1 MKPYKILLFLIILT
15 SISCAP
21 KIYTAPDFAKI
32 ARKHKVVAI
41 LPADVLIRLRPN
53 DAKKMTTEQVN
64 ENAEKTGFEI
74 QDAMYSWFLRRSGK
88 LNYTVD
94 FQDVTKTNSLLK
106 SGGYQYA
113 DLKTVD
119 REVLAQKLGVDA
131 VIQDFTSMNK
141 PMSEGAAIALGLLV
155 GVWGTTNEVKTTI
168 NIHDGASGKLIWKY
182 DFVASS
188 SVGSSPEKLVNA
200 LMRNA
205 SRKFP
210 YQADGK

>member
-1 MKPYKILLFLIILT
+1 MKPGKILLFLIILW

-21 KIYTAPDFAKI
+21 KIYEAPDFAKI
-32 ARKHKVVAI
+32 SRKHKLVAL

-53 DAKKMTTEQVN
+53 DAKKMTPEQVS
-64 ENAEKTGFEI
+64 ENAEKTGYEI

-94 FQDVTKTNSLLK
+94 FQDITKTNGLLK
-106 SGGYQYA
+106 AAGFQYT
-113 DLKTVD
+113 DLKTLD
-119 REVLAQKLGVDA
+119 REALAQTLGVDA
-131 VIQDFTSMNK
+131 VIQDYTTMNK
-141 PMSEGAAIALGLLV
+141 PMSDGAAIALGLLV
-155 GVWGTTNEVKTTI
+155 GVWGNTNEVKTTI

-182 DFVASS
+182 DFDASS
-188 SVGSSPEKLVNA
+188 SVGTSPDKLVNA

-210 YQADGK
+210 YQAAGK

>member
-1 MKPYKILLFLIILT
+1 MRPNIILLILIILFT
-15 SISCAP
+15 ISCAP
-21 KIYTAPDFAKI
+21 KIYEAPDFAKI

-53 DAKKMTTEQVN
+53 DAKKMTQEQVN

-88 LNYTVD
+88 LNYSVD
-94 FQDVTKTNSLLK
+94 FQDITKTNGLLK
-106 SGGYQYA
+106 TAGFRYA

-119 REVLAQKLGVDA
+119 RQALAQKLGVDA
-131 VIQDFTSMNK
+131 VIQDYTTMDK

-155 GVWGTTNEVKTTI
+155 GFWGTTNAVKTTI
-168 NIHDGASGKLIWKY
+168 NIHDGASGKLVWKY
-182 DFVASS
+182 DFNASS
-188 SVGSSPEKLVNA
+188 SIGSSPDKLVNA
-200 LMRNA
+200 LLRNA

-210 YQADGK
+210 YQAASK